1 MQTKTMMNQLKRKN
15 IINQL
20 NRLGVHTIEGHA
32 LEDVKYSTLLRK
44 LAVKRVAE
52 Q

>member
-1 MQTKTMMNQLKRKN
+1 MTKLQQQLKRKN

-20 NRLGVHTIEGHA
+20 NKVGVHTIEGQA
-32 LEDVKYSTLLRK
+32 LESVKYSILLRK
-44 LAVKRVAE
+44 LAVKRAAR